1 MRGGQSAGKGAAV
14 PPVVNLMAGQVIV
27 DGGDRA
33 AGEGEQFDVTTLY
46 AAEAPRLWRLFW
58 RRTAS
63 SDEASDLVHET
74 FARVLGQGLR
84 SGIANPAGY
93 LTRIAQN
100 LLRDRAK
107 FMRRR
112 SAELHIPTDDAV
124 LAGTDQIRLLE
135 VRDMLDRIEQAM
147 LELPLRDREIF
158 MAHRL
163 EGLTYG
169 EIAERTGCTVKMV
182 EKAIGRAVLELDRAL
197 DQR

>member
-1 MRGGQSAGKGAAV
+1 VGGGKFAGKGAPL
-14 PPVVNLMAGQVIV
+14 PPVVDAAVADVVNSGDDRGAA
-27 DGGDRA
+27 DGA
-33 AGEGEQFDVTTLY
+33 QFDVSAFY

-63 SDEASDLVHET
+63 SDEARDLVQET

-93 LTRIAQN
+93 LTRVAQN

-112 SAELHIPTDDAV
+112 SAEFHMSADDAV

-135 VRDMLDRIEQAM
+135 VRDMLDRIEHAM
-147 LELPLRDREIF
+147 LELSPRDREIF